1 MKTDITKYTHK
12 YKGQTVTLKKRGRNW
27 NIDWMFDGQSIR
39 QSLKT
44 PNITDAKTLAE
55 ALIEKAV
62 AGKWGEITKTKSKS
76 GNWCTIGELI
86 RAFREG
92 CAALG
97 LADITVENYV
107 KGLYGILYYGG
118 LGLPE
123 EGDRRAAANKLNMS
137 VLNSKT
143 INRFKKSLVERAGGN
158 LAALDSAHETIN
170 NYIRNARALFSKKTV
185 KNKIYEGLNVGG
197 HDDLLNCASMPVM
210 DKTDYHLPP
219 QKVLSRVFGE
229 IHTLLESLKTLR
241 TWMCIHLVIYAG
253 LRRKEIL
260 HARWRWFETDEK
272 GNHFIITKTEIDFK
286 PKGGKERMI
295 GIPAT
300 LIGTLQ
306 QVALKYGWPLG
317 ESDYIVPK
325 GKMSPGG
332 TKPGDGRVFGDYE
345 KGERGLKGLKK
356 YLEERG
362 WDRFQKAHE
371 LRKIY
376 ATQANKNSSTIDV
389 MKSMGHDDIKTTM
402 RYVMPQTTKPV
413 SYDYGNET
421 AAEV

>member
-1 MKTDITKYTHK
+1 MKADIKKYIHK
-12 YKGQTVTLKKRGRNW
+12 YKGQSVPLKKRGKNW
-27 NIDWMFDGQSIR
+27 NIDWMFNGRSIR

-44 PNITDAKTLAE
+44 PNITDAKCLSETLIDK
-55 ALIEKAV
+55 ALG
-62 AGKWGEITKTKSKS
+62 GKWGEIVKTKSKS

-86 RAFREG
+86 RAYREG

-97 LADITVENYV
+97 NAESTVENYV
-107 KGLYGILYYGG
+107 KGLYSILYHGG
-118 LGLPE
+118 LGIPE
-123 EGDRRAAANKLNMS
+123 EGERRAEANKLPMS

-143 INRFKKSLVERAGGN
+143 INKFKKYHVERAAGN
-158 LAALDSAHETIN
+158 LDALDSAHETIN
-170 NYIRNARALFSKKTV
+170 TYLRNARALFGKKVV
-185 KNKIYEGLNVGG
+185 KNKIYEGLNIGG
-197 HDDLLNCASMPVM
+197 HDDLLNCAYMPVM
-210 DKTDYHLPP
+210 DKSEYHLPP

-229 IHTLLESLKTLR
+229 IDTLLESLKTLR

-253 LRRKEIL
+253 LRRNEIL
-260 HARWRWFETDEK
+260 HARWRWFESDEK
-272 GNHFIITKTEIDFK
+272 GNHFIITKTESDFK
-286 PKGGKERMI
+286 PKGGKERVI
-295 GIPAT
+295 GIPST

-306 QVALKYGWPLG
+306 EVALKHGWPLG
-317 ESDYIVPK
+317 ELDYVTPK
-325 GKMSPGG
+325 GKKAPGA
-332 TKPGDGRVFGDYE
+332 TKPGDGRVFGDRE

-389 MKSMGHDDIKTTM
+389 MKSMGHDDIKTTL

-421 AAEV
+421 AAEG